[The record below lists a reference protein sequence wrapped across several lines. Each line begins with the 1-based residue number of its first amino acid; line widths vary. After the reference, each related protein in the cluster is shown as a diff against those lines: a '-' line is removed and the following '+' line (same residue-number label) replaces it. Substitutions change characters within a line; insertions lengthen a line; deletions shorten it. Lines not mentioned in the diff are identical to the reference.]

1 MLLLGSYFES
11 LTLYDD
17 SLRNSLIAGVPV
29 DINQHSKKTI
39 SYDEVRAIMDLY
51 KITYSK
57 IAMEDFLK
65 DVFNLLSEYYDY
77 IQTTLKKLRKK
88 YLMYEKN
95 VIMLYCMMPCLVL
108 P

>member
-1 MLLLGSYFES
+1 MCCSWKLFES

-29 DINQHSKKTI
+29 DINQHSKKRI

-51 KITYSK
+51 KLL
-57 IAMEDFLK
+57 IANSYGGFPERC
-65 DVFNLLSEYYDY
+65 FNLLSEYYDY
-77 IQTTLKKLRKK
+77 YPDNTEEVAKEVLDVR
-88 YLMYEKN
+88 N